1 MPLGLCG
8 GGRQECPGRFWG
20 RAVKITVRPQYS
32 RLPGVLTPVF
42 PVTEGVLLISWGN
55 CGRRLGGLDV
65 PRVLGLMPRYG
76 L

>member
-8 GGRQECPGRFWG
+8 GAAGVPGAVLG

-32 RLPGVLTPVF
+32 RLPGVLTLVF
-42 PVTEGVLLISWGN
+42 PVTEGILLISWGN